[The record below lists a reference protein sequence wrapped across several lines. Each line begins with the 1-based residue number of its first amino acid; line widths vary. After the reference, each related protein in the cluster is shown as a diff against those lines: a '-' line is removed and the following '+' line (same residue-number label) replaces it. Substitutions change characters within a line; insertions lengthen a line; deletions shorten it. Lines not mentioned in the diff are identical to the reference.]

1 MCKKIIGLIILG
13 VCFSRVICGAQT
25 KDWIAKITLA
35 SGIVSFQR
43 ADIAT
48 WSAAQIGLLLYN
60 NDKLK
65 TEGKSRAEM
74 TLVDGS
80 ILRIKEKTLIEIKDV
95 REDSTAKKKGSKF
108 QLLFG
113 KLWAR
118 VMKVAPDSTF
128 EIITPTAVVGVRGTE
143 FSINVDPAL
152 GTKVSVFEGSV
163 EVRTEVKEEVKSI
176 LLGRG
181 QTIEV
186 GPDRIL
192 TVPKSLEEDDRQEWK
207 QWNLHSKTDYKNEMA
222 MTLQADC
229 RQSGNLNEI
238 RNADYQLGK
247 SLIDINGNRVRMEEY
262 LFRPQT
268 NQLQFY
274 VISKRENRTDQ
285 AYELMTFNQ
294 NLPSNFSAAVRE
306 AIKGQWVQVTKPNWY
321 LLKVEDY
328 FANDKNDYAKWLC
341 EDGDALWDMSG
352 FYYQNF
358 VKMSHIINGTT
369 KWWTT
374 DSGAN
379 YSWVG
384 GGSPAPNLPT
394 TTTNDPIYMKD
405 TSLTNY
411 DDGTWDR
418 WTRYA
423 IDDKGNLLKRSE
435 VGTTFRLLTK
445 QNMEVKIEASEFKG
459 DIDVVL
465 CPQILYNANVV
476 K

>member
-1 MCKKIIGLIILG
+1 M
-13 VCFSRVICGAQT
+13 
-25 KDWIAKITLA
+25 
-35 SGIVSFQR
+35 
-43 ADIAT
+43 
-48 WSAAQIGLLLYN
+48 
-60 NDKLK
+60 
-65 TEGKSRAEM
+65 
-74 TLVDGS
+74 
-80 ILRIKEKTLIEIKDV
+80 
-95 REDSTAKKKGSKF
+95 
-108 QLLFG
+108 
-113 KLWAR
+113 
-118 VMKVAPDSTF
+118 
-128 EIITPTAVVGVRGTE
+128 
-143 FSINVDPAL
+143 
-152 GTKVSVFEGSV
+152 
-163 EVRTEVKEEVKSI
+163 
-176 LLGRG
+176 
-181 QTIEV
+181 
-186 GPDRIL
+186 
-192 TVPKSLEEDDRQEWK
+192 
-207 QWNLHSKTDYKNEMA
+207 
-222 MTLQADC
+222 
-229 RQSGNLNEI
+229 
-238 RNADYQLGK
+238 
-247 SLIDINGNRVRMEEY
+247 
-262 LFRPQT
+262 
-268 NQLQFY
+268 
-274 VISKRENRTDQ
+274 
-285 AYELMTFNQ
+285 
-294 NLPSNFSAAVRE
+294 
-306 AIKGQWVQVTKPNWY
+306 QVTKPNWY

-341 EDGDALWDMSG
+341 EDGDALWDTSG
-352 FYYQNF
+352 FYYQKF

-384 GGSPAPNLPT
+384 GGDPAPNLPT